1 MFIWAVT
8 LTAREA
14 AKHTSPP
21 YLRIR
26 TLNTQSV
33 EGYVVWHTEVQ
44 SSSLT
49 NLTKPFKICSAY
61 YIHERV
67 FVQRDEKHGTN
78 MRCHAI
84 LV

>member
-33 EGYVVWHTEVQ
+33 ESYVVWHTEVQ
-44 SSSLT
+44 SGSLA
-49 NLTKPFKICSAY
+49 N
-61 YIHERV
+61 
-67 FVQRDEKHGTN
+67 
-78 MRCHAI
+78 
-84 LV
+84 